1 MKKYL
6 FALLVTAGIYACDS
20 SVAQENHYGA
30 KIDAKGAITVKELV
44 SKMEG
49 KDEMIAKIEGKVSE
63 VCQAKGC
70 WMTLEKGDGTTMRVT
85 FKDYGFFVPKNISG
99 KTVIINGTASVT
111 TTTVEELKHYAED
124 AKKSKEEIAKIT
136 KPEKELSFEADGV
149 IVL

>member
-1 MKKYL
+1 MKKYI
-6 FALLVTAGIYACDS
+6 FALLVAAGIYGCNN

-49 KDEMIAKIEGKVSE
+49 KEEMTAKIEGKVSE
-63 VCQAKGC
+63 VCQTKGC
-70 WMTLEKGDGTTMRVT
+70 WMTIEKGDGTTMRVT

-99 KTVIINGTASVT
+99 KTVIMNGKASVT
-111 TTTVEELKHYAED
+111 TTSVADLKNYAED
-124 AKKSKEEIAKIT
+124 ENKSKEEIAKIT
-136 KPEKELSFEADGV
+136 EPERKLSFEADGV